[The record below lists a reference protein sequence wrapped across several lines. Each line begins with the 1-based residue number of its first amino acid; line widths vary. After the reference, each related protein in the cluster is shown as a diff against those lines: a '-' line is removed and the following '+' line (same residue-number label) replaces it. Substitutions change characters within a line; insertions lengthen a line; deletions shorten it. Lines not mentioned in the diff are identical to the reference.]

1 MWKLLKY
8 SLYNILKTRF
18 TLLYT
23 LFLVMLTV
31 ALYQVDS
38 DANKVVLSMLNVVLL
53 VVPLISVVF
62 STIHFYNSYEF
73 MEMML
78 AQPVPRSRVFL
89 SQVLGVALSLC
100 LAVAVGIGL
109 PMLFYGADIRLL
121 MLLGVGMALSL
132 VFTGLAFL
140 AAVLTRDKAKAIGI
154 ALLFWVF
161 FSLIYDGLLL
171 YVIYAF
177 SEYPLE
183 KFTLGMIM
191 LNPVDL
197 ARVIML
203 MQLDISALMGYTGA
217 FFANFFGSATGTLVS
232 AFSLLVW
239 ISWPVLAANR
249 VFLKKDI

>member
-1 MWKLLKY
+1 MLKLLKY

-18 TLLYT
+18 TLLYM
-23 LFLVMLTV
+23 LFLGILTV
-31 ALYQVDS
+31 AMYQVDS
-38 DANKVVLSMLNVVLL
+38 DPDKVVLSLLNVILL

-89 SQVLGVALSLC
+89 SQVLGVGLSLS
-100 LAVAVGIGL
+100 LAVMVGVGL
-109 PMLFYGADIRLL
+109 PMVVFGGDVRLL
-121 MLLGVGMALSL
+121 MLLGVGVSLSL
-132 VFTGLAFL
+132 VFTGIAFL
-140 AAVLTRDKAKAIGI
+140 AAVLTRDKAKAVGI
-154 ALLFWVF
+154 AMLFWVF

-171 YVIYAF
+171 YVLYAF
-177 SEYPLE
+177 SDYPLE

-197 ARVIML
+197 ARIIML

-217 FFANFFGSATGTLVS
+217 FFANFFGSLTGTLVS
-232 AFSLLVW
+232 ALMIGIW
-239 ISWPVLAANR
+239 IAWPVMAARR